1 MQKDTNHDEQN
12 KKDIRVYEAVSLFI
26 KDKEGIYLYRRAEKI
41 CKAYFLLTQHIQDS
55 ESIKAKLRGSA
66 LELASKTLNLVG
78 TLNKLENLSRLIVL
92 ESLSLVSMSDMALTS
107 GLISESNYLLVVRQI
122 EIFITEVENYWKSM
136 SYSSQA
142 IPSTLFSVESFSQ
155 SEDFED
161 AVTPTATSF
170 RDPMSFI
177 KDIHTNKKNQTTNSY
192 SSAGNNLTASSQ
204 SQKNIVPTA
213 QSVSS
218 AIPVQKINKVK
229 EPGEKNERQTLIIET
244 IRDKGELSI
253 KDLTDVIKGCSEKTI
268 QRELISLV
276 SNGDLLKTGERR
288 WSRYSLVK

>member
-1 MQKDTNHDEQN
+1 MQKDTNNDEQN

-142 IPSTLFSVESFSQ
+142 IPSTLFSIESFSQ
-155 SEDFED
+155 TTDTD
-161 AVTPTATSF
+161 TSVQPSSQN
-170 RDPMSFI
+170 DMSFI
-177 KDIHTNKKNQTTNSY
+177 KDIHVNKKVQTANSY
-192 SSAGNNLTASSQ
+192 PSTVHNPTPSSQ
-204 SQKNIVPTA
+204 SQKNAASTVQSAGSVA
-213 QSVSS
+213 Q
-218 AIPVQKINKVK
+218 VQKINKAK
-229 EPGEKNERQTLIIET
+229 EPGEKNERQTLIIDT

-268 QRELISLV
+268 QRELIALV

>member
-1 MQKDTNHDEQN
+1 MQKDTNNDEQN

-142 IPSTLFSVESFSQ
+142 IPSTLFSIESFNQ
-155 SEDFED
+155 SIDSN
-161 AVTPTATSF
+161 TS
-170 RDPMSFI
+170 DSSSDQNNMSFI
-177 KDIHTNKKNQTTNSY
+177 KDIHTHKKVQ
-192 SSAGNNLTASSQ
+192 SAGTHVSAGHTQASAPKS
-204 SQKNIVPTA
+204 VTPVA
-213 QSVSS
+213 QSSVASVH
-218 AIPVQKINKVK
+218 IQKAPKVK
-229 EPGEKNERQTLIIET
+229 EAGEKNERQTLIIDT

-268 QRELISLV
+268 QRELITLV
-276 SNGDLLKTGERR
+276 SNGELLKTGERR

>member
-1 MQKDTNHDEQN
+1 MQKDTNNDEQN

-142 IPSTLFSVESFSQ
+142 IPSTLFSIESFSQ
-155 SEDFED
+155 SVNSD
-161 AVTPTATSF
+161 ASSVSQAQNE
-170 RDPMSFI
+170 MSFI
-177 KDIHTNKKNQTTNSY
+177 KDIHTNKKVQTTHTQA
-192 SSAGNNLTASSQ
+192 SATHNPSAVSNIS
-204 SQKNIVPTA
+204 KNVVPSA
-213 QSVSS
+213 QSSLSS
-218 AIPVQKINKVK
+218 THIQKAPKIK
-229 EPGEKNERQTLIIET
+229 ESGEKNERQTLIIET

-268 QRELISLV
+268 QRELITLV
-276 SNGDLLKTGERR
+276 TNGDLLKTGERR